1 MYRKILVLLFVVFLV
16 TSCSNEQQKEW
27 VTTREGYKF
36 WGYKHSKD
44 AIYSWKGDTKGELI
58 HNEGILEKYEQGR
71 VYKMRINAQW
81 GSTTEK
87 DWREIPTG
95 KYLGFYDEK
104 PEGFGVLKIY
114 DITSIGEFKKGEL
127 KGDILRFKGD
137 NLLYRGAFKNGNYNG
152 EGVLYEK
159 GEIMAG
165 EFEDGLLKTG
175 IFEGIGNETSRLW
188 NRVWGNKEEKK
199 EKKEYY
205 NLDRQ
210 EFISFIAE
218 ETEKYLQG
226 FVEKTINER
235 TDFWSWQP
243 FRMFWQPIFTSRNNR
258 INGWIE
264 ALQRNGVGIIDIE
277 AFINIYIT
285 DYNENN
291 IYGNYINPIKLKNC
305 KSTDILDKETFD
317 YINDLEVSKWEENF
331 WFDFII
337 VWLVSFVI
345 GFIIGFLFPPFFSIL
360 IYVDTVVAVL
370 ASIVGIVLS
379 IFSDDI
385 VKDIVTNIVNNYS
398 KVLEI
403 QDAFGQMLY

>member
-1 MYRKILVLLFVVFLV
+1 MKPLV
-16 TSCSNEQQKEW
+16 
-27 VTTREGYKF
+27 Y
-36 WGYKHSKD
+36 
-44 AIYSWKGDTKGELI
+44 
-58 HNEGILEKYEQGR
+58 GIECG
-71 VYKMRINAQW
+71 
-81 GSTTEK
+81 
-87 DWREIPTG
+87 
-95 KYLGFYDEK
+95 
-104 PEGFGVLKIY
+104 
-114 DITSIGEFKKGEL
+114 
-127 KGDILRFKGD
+127 
-137 NLLYRGAFKNGNYNG
+137 
-152 EGVLYEK
+152 
-159 GEIMAG
+159 
-165 EFEDGLLKTG
+165 
-175 IFEGIGNETSRLW
+175 
-188 NRVWGNKEEKK
+188 K

-205 NLDRQ
+205 KLDRQ
-210 EFISFIAE
+210 EFVSFIAE

-285 DYNENN
+285 DYNGNN